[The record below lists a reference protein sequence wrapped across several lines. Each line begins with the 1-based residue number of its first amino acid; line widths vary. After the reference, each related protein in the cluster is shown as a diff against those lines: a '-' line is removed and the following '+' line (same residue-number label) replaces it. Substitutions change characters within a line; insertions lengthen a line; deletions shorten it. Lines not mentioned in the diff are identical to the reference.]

1 MAEQKESSVLFSLKE
16 LMNLEQERIA
26 QETST
31 QQRQAREARE
41 RRETE
46 ERAARDSEERR
57 MREAEENR
65 RAAEQRQREDAA
77 RLEAIKQAELE
88 RSKAET
94 EHRAHLQAVAAQR
107 EHEAQLV
114 KIRQDSSARRIKVVA
129 IVAIAILG
137 SGFAALGY
145 KWKQDQETAAR
156 NAAAA
161 AAEQQRLK
169 EENTRIAEEGKKLQ
183 QQIDAAQAQKAEIE
197 EALRNAKT
205 DAEKARLRDQQRV
218 AEARLTNLDK
228 ESAANKSARPR
239 VKPKCDCTPGDPL
252 CSCF

>member
-26 QETST
+26 QETAT

-114 KIRQDSSARRIKVVA
+114 KIRQESSARRVKIVA

-156 NAAAA
+156 NAATA
-161 AAEQQRLK
+161 AAEQHRLK
-169 EENTRIAEEGKKLQ
+169 EENARIAEEGRKLQ
-183 QQIDAAQAQKAEIE
+183 QQIEAAQAERTRIE
-197 EALRNAKT
+197 EALGKAKT
-205 DAEKARLRDQQRV
+205 DAEKKLLMLQQQQNQ
-218 AEARLTNLDK
+218 AKLSNLGNQ
-228 ESAANKSARPR
+228 EAANKSARTRP
-239 VKPKCDCTPGDPL
+239 KPKCDCTPGDPL